1 MEVSQMITQG
11 MWGHDSELLQLPHF
25 TRELAKKCQENHG
38 KKIERVFDLVE
49 MKDDERD
56 ELLQMSESQLMD
68 IDHFCEGYPYIDL
81 TYDVLGG
88 GNVRAGD
95 NVTLQ
100 VTLERDLKGRS
111 EVGPV
116 LAPKYPKD
124 KEEGWWLVVGDIES
138 NQLVAIKRVNLHR
151 KSRIKLDFTAPAEA
165 GTRKYKLY
173 FMCDSYLGCDEEHI
187 FALDV
192 KEWIEANHEDSP
204 AYVMPK
210 SSSMDSHS
218 VKRQGINI
226 DRLQTVNS
234 IADVS
239 TIVDRR
245 QRDVA
250 SDNHHPFFQGGQRA
264 LGCGGAIIVQLPN
277 LKQYRVWTAG
287 NRSMGGRLI
296 LLPLQGWLISLS
308 DLRIEPS
315 CCSSD
320 VKDPHAVM
328 ADEFSVLLVSLPL
341 NVIAVRCKWA
351 CETSAVKGALNP

>member
-1 MEVSQMITQG
+1 
-11 MWGHDSELLQLPHF
+11 
-25 TRELAKKCQENHG
+25 
-38 KKIERVFDLVE
+38 
-49 MKDDERD
+49 
-56 ELLQMSESQLMD
+56 MSESQLMD

-81 TYDVLGG
+81 SYDVLGG

-111 EVGPV
+111 EVRPV

-151 KSRIKLDFTAPAEA
+151 KSGIKLDFTAPAEA

-210 SSSMDSHS
+210 GSSMDSHS
-218 VKRQGINI
+218 VK
-226 DRLQTVNS
+226 
-234 IADVS
+234 
-239 TIVDRR
+239 
-245 QRDVA
+245 
-250 SDNHHPFFQGGQRA
+250 
-264 LGCGGAIIVQLPN
+264 
-277 LKQYRVWTAG
+277 
-287 NRSMGGRLI
+287 
-296 LLPLQGWLISLS
+296 SLS

-341 NVIAVRCKWA
+341 NVIAVGCKWA
-351 CETSAVKGALNP
+351 CEASAVKGALNP